1 MSDHSDLK
9 YTLPAPVDAELALS
23 LERAHRETRVLD
35 LLVGVWALLL
45 AKCCLLQAAI
55 FYWSIPISGLFYIWA
70 LSLTLGALATFH
82 YLRAHRTELK
92 IIPTNRRTGSALL
105 FGIFVTLAGSAHAV
119 FALQLATP
127 SALASLACS
136 LGGIYACVHGT
147 MRRRPEPLIGALI
160 WWIAAWQ
167 CLRQPADFALV
178 GVGLGL
184 IFGQALPAFALV
196 RAANRYRA

>member
-1 MSDHSDLK
+1 MSDLSDSK
-9 YTLPAPVDAELALS
+9 YTLPSPIDAELALS
-23 LERAHRETRVLD
+23 IERAYRETRVLD
-35 LLVGVWALLL
+35 LLVCVWALLL

-55 FYWSIPISGLFYIWA
+55 LYWSIPIRGLIYIWA
-70 LSLTLGALATFH
+70 LSLALGVLATFH

-92 IIPTNRRTGSALL
+92 IIPTNRRTGAALL

-119 FALQLATP
+119 FALELATP
-127 SALASLACS
+127 SALAALACS
-136 LGGIYACVHGT
+136 LGGIHACVQGT
-147 MRRRPEPLIGALI
+147 MRRRPEPLLGALV

-184 IFGQALPAFALV
+184 MFGQALPAFALV
-196 RAANRYRA
+196 RAANRYRV

>member
-1 MSDHSDLK
+1 MSDHSDLR
-9 YTLPAPVDAELALS
+9 YALPSPVDAELALS

-55 FYWSIPISGLFYIWA
+55 LYWSIPISGLFYIWA
-70 LSLTLGALATFH
+70 LSLSLGVFATFH
-82 YLRAHRTELK
+82 YLRAYRTELK

-105 FGIFVTLAGSAHAV
+105 FGIFLTLTGSAHAV
-119 FALQLATP
+119 FALELATP
-127 SALASLACS
+127 SALAALACS
-136 LGGIYACVHGT
+136 LGGIHACVQGA
-147 MRRRPEPLIGALI
+147 MRRRPEPLLGALI

-167 CLRQPADFALV
+167 CLRQPVDFALV
-178 GVGLGL
+178 CVGLAL